1 MQETWEIQVWPLG
14 REDPLRKLWQPS
26 PVFLPG
32 ESSGQRSV
40 LGYSPWIHKVSDLT
54 ERLNTHACAMDKGLW
69 LSQQERPLVVV
80 VLLSRSLEG
89 SRPVNLQVQVSKHL
103 WIGMKSA
110 CRGGYIWSSCGFSVL
125 VLLFVHSFKFL
136 KIPCLFHWS
145 FIILRNVL

>member
-1 MQETWEIQVWPLG
+1 M
-14 REDPLRKLWQPS
+14 
-26 PVFLPG
+26 
-32 ESSGQRSV
+32 

-103 WIGMKSA
+103 
-110 CRGGYIWSSCGFSVL
+110 
-125 VLLFVHSFKFL
+125 
-136 KIPCLFHWS
+136 
-145 FIILRNVL
+145 